1 MPISA
6 RTTSYVSR
14 MSINVPDDRLPHF
27 SSGANMNHIAN
38 RLVVRLSETRGE
50 GRIIRTAT
58 FGDRQVW
65 WEITGHNA
73 SLPAP
78 LRVHDVAATALVFY
92 AMNRR
97 VDLHIDGPVT
107 FSLLK
112 NMEDLIACWHAWRPD
127 LYSKISI
134 TAAQEVADP
143 DLPAEAS
150 GRAVAAFS
158 GGLDASFTAWRHV
171 THSAGRRSYALLAG
185 VLIQGFDI
193 GLEANAAF
201 ATTVS
206 TAADSLRSIGV
217 PMVTMR
223 TNWREVACVNWEM
236 EFGNGV
242 ASCLRNWQGSA
253 SAGLVGSDEDYA
265 RLVLP
270 WGGNPITYTMLS
282 SRDFQIVY
290 DGGEFTRTEKA
301 EQILDWPVG
310 LRNLRVC
317 WEGPLT
323 GRNCGHCEKCLRT
336 KLNFM
341 ALGAPLPESLA
352 GRPSDADIQ
361 NMRASNHAQLVLL
374 DEIVEIAEKRG
385 IQETWVRALKIAIA
399 KNRMRNAMPVKETIK
414 RVLRP
419 ILGPLKRKLMPQ

>member
-1 MPISA
+1 MDDIA
-6 RTTSYVSR
+6 
-14 MSINVPDDRLPHF
+14 DRLT
-27 SSGANMNHIAN
+27 I
-38 RLVVRLSETRGE
+38 RLSETRGA
-50 GRIIRTAT
+50 GHVTRIAT
-58 FGDRQVW
+58 FGNRQVW
-65 WEITGHNA
+65 WEMSGPDA

-78 LRVHDVAATALVFY
+78 LRVHDMAVTAFVFAA
-92 AMNRR
+92 MHEGI
-97 VDLHIDGPVT
+97 DLHVDGPVT

-127 LYSKISI
+127 LYRKINVS
-134 TAAQEVADP
+134 AAQEVADVM
-143 DLPAEAS
+143 LPAS
-150 GRAVAAFS
+150 TTSRAVAAFS
-158 GGLDASFTAWRHV
+158 GGLDASFTALRHV
-171 THSAGRRSYALLAG
+171 TRSAGRRSYELMAG

-193 GLEANAAF
+193 GLDANAAF

-206 TAADSLRSIGV
+206 TAADSLRSINV
-217 PMVTMR
+217 PMVTLR

-242 ASCLRNWQGSA
+242 ATCLRNWQGSA
-253 SAGLVGSDEDYA
+253 CAGLIGSDEDYA

-301 EQILDWPVG
+301 EQILGWPAG

-361 NMRASNHAQLVLL
+361 NLRAGNHAQLVLL
-374 DEIVEIAEKRG
+374 DEIVEIAERRG
-385 IQETWVRALKIAIA
+385 IRETWVRALKIAIV
-399 KNRMRNAMPVKETIK
+399 KNRMRNAFPVVATTK

-419 ILGPLKRKLMPQ
+419 LWRPIKRLVRR

>member
-1 MPISA
+1 M
-6 RTTSYVSR
+6 
-14 MSINVPDDRLPHF
+14 D
-27 SSGANMNHIAN
+27 HIAD
-38 RLVVRLSETRGE
+38 RFVVRLSETRSE
-50 GRIIRTAT
+50 GRVTRIAT
-58 FGDRQVW
+58 FGNRQVW
-65 WEITGHNA
+65 WEMTGPDA
-73 SLPAP
+73 SLPGP
-78 LRVHDVAATALVFY
+78 LRVHDLAVTAFIFT
-92 AMNRR
+92 AMHEGR
-97 VDLHIDGPVT
+97 DLHVDGPVT

-127 LYSKISI
+127 LYKKINVS
-134 TAAQEVADP
+134 AAQEVADSMLSVSVP
-143 DLPAEAS
+143 S
-150 GRAVAAFS
+150 RAVAAFS

-171 THSAGRRSYALLAG
+171 THGAGRRSYDLLAG

-193 GLEANAAF
+193 ALDANGAF

-206 TAADSLRSIGV
+206 TAADSLRSINV

-223 TNWREVACVNWEM
+223 TNWRDVACINWEM

-242 ASCLRNWQGSA
+242 ATCLRNWQGSA
-253 SAGLVGSDEDYA
+253 CAGLVGSDEDYA

-270 WGGNPITYTMLS
+270 WGGNPITYTMLG

-290 DGGEFTRTEKA
+290 DGGEYTRTEKA
-301 EQILDWPVG
+301 EQILGWPAG

-317 WEGPLT
+317 WQGPLT

-341 ALGAPLPESLA
+341 AIGAPLPESLA

-361 NMRASNHAQLVLL
+361 NLRAGNHAQLVLL

-385 IQETWVRALKIAIA
+385 IHETWVRALKIAIA
-399 KNRMRNAMPVKETIK
+399 KNRLRIAFPVKETVK
-414 RVLRP
+414 RMLRP
-419 ILGPLKRKLMPQ
+419 IKRKLVPQ

>member
-1 MPISA
+1 
-6 RTTSYVSR
+6 
-14 MSINVPDDRLPHF
+14 VPDDHLPLTTPPV
-27 SSGANMNHIAN
+27 SNMDHIAE
-38 RLVVRLSETRGE
+38 RLVVRLSETRSE
-50 GRIIRTAT
+50 GHVKRTAT
-58 FGDRQVW
+58 FGNRQVW
-65 WEITGHNA
+65 WEMTGPDA
-73 SLPAP
+73 SLPGP
-78 LRVHDVAATALVFY
+78 LRVHDMAVTAFVFK
-92 AMNRR
+92 AMHEGS
-97 VDLHIDGPVT
+97 DLHVDGPVT

-127 LYSKISI
+127 LYRRINVS
-134 TAAQEVADP
+134 AAQEVADSMLSVSVP
-143 DLPAEAS
+143 S
-150 GRAVAAFS
+150 RAVSAFS
-158 GGLDASFTAWRHV
+158 GGLDASFTVWRHV
-171 THSAGRRSYALLAG
+171 THAAGRRSYDLMAG

-193 GLEANAAF
+193 GLDANAAF

-206 TAADSLRSIGV
+206 TAADSLRSINV

-223 TNWREVACVNWEM
+223 TNWRDVACVNWEM

-242 ASCLRNWQGSA
+242 ATCLRNWQGSA
-253 SAGLVGSDEDYA
+253 CAGLVGSDEDYA

-270 WGGNPITYTMLS
+270 WGGNPITYTMLG

-290 DGGEFTRTEKA
+290 DGGEYTRTEKA
-301 EQILDWPVG
+301 EQILGWPAG

-317 WEGPLT
+317 WQGPLT

-341 ALGAPLPESLA
+341 AIGAPLPESLA

-361 NMRASNHAQLVLL
+361 NLRAGNHAQLVLL

-385 IQETWVRALKIAIA
+385 IRETWVRALKIAIV
-399 KNRMRNAMPVKETIK
+399 KNRLRIAFPVKETIK

-419 ILGPLKRKLMPQ
+419 IWRPIKRKLVPQ

>member
-1 MPISA
+1 MF
-6 RTTSYVSR
+6 
-14 MSINVPDDRLPHF
+14 INVPDDHLPLTTPPV
-27 SSGANMNHIAN
+27 SNMDHIAE
-38 RLVVRLSETRGE
+38 RLVVRLSETRSE
-50 GRIIRTAT
+50 GHVKRTAT
-58 FGDRQVW
+58 FGNRQVW
-65 WEITGHNA
+65 WEMTGPDA
-73 SLPAP
+73 SLPGP
-78 LRVHDVAATALVFY
+78 LRVHDMAVTAFVFK
-92 AMNRR
+92 AMHEGC
-97 VDLHIDGPVT
+97 DLHVDGPVT

-127 LYSKISI
+127 LYRRINVS
-134 TAAQEVADP
+134 AAQEVADSMLSVSVP
-143 DLPAEAS
+143 S
-150 GRAVAAFS
+150 RAVSAFS
-158 GGLDASFTAWRHV
+158 GGLDASFTVWRHV
-171 THSAGRRSYALLAG
+171 THAAGRRSYDLMAG

-193 GLEANAAF
+193 GLDANAAF

-206 TAADSLRSIGV
+206 TAADSLRSINV

-223 TNWREVACVNWEM
+223 TNWRDVACVNWEM

-242 ASCLRNWQGSA
+242 ATCLRNWQGSA
-253 SAGLVGSDEDYA
+253 CAGLVGSDEDYA

-270 WGGNPITYTMLS
+270 WGGNPITYTMLG

-290 DGGEFTRTEKA
+290 DGGEYTRTEKA
-301 EQILDWPVG
+301 EQILGWPAG

-317 WEGPLT
+317 WQGPLT

-341 ALGAPLPESLA
+341 AIGAPLPESLA

-361 NMRASNHAQLVLL
+361 NLRAGNHAQLVLL

-385 IQETWVRALKIAIA
+385 IRETWVRALKIAIV
-399 KNRMRNAMPVKETIK
+399 KNRLRIAFPVKETIK

-419 ILGPLKRKLMPQ
+419 IWRPIKRKLVPQ